1 MKTPLLATATLIIPA
16 TAFADQ
22 ASVQP
27 PEAPNVVALQQ
38 VVLEQVSAAI
48 DWRTKWIAAQ
58 RAFEEQSKQ
67 VVDLTKQVADL
78 KKAAEQRV
86 SEQAKPRD

>member
-1 MKTPLLATATLIIPA
+1 MKPLLATIALTIST
-16 TAFADQ
+16 TALADQ
-22 ASVQP
+22 APSQ
-27 PEAPNVVALQQ
+27 EAPNVVALQQ

-78 KKAAEQRV
+78 KKAAEQKCAD
-86 SEQAKPRD
+86 QANPKD